1 MFVAER
7 EDSAWVEGM
16 FHFNTIRIKV
26 IVGRGDLYWN
36 HLHLFVSLLVWA
48 IASETLNLYILTK
61 LGVLSSSSRSGCL
74 EESLDCYPSSRLQ

>member
-36 HLHLFVSLLVWA
+36 HLHLSV
-48 IASETLNLYILTK
+48 LYFAVYVQTADSCPQK
-61 LGVLSSSSRSGCL
+61 LADFDS
-74 EESLDCYPSSRLQ
+74 